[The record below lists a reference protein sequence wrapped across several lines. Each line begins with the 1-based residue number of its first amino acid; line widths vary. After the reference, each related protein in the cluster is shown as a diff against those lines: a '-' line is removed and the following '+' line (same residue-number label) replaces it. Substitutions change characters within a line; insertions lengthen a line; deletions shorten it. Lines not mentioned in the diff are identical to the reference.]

1 MRIACRPHHAGRR
14 AGHNA
19 GDALPRRLRR
29 GVLRAGLAIG
39 LSLILAAPGWSQ
51 TDDGYAAYKRGD
63 YTAAHR
69 IWKPLAERGDA
80 LAQYNLGLLY
90 HHGLGVERG
99 LSQAATWYARAAE
112 NGDAD
117 AQNAVGDLYVAGLWG
132 KNDYAKAARWYELA
146 AQQGHVEAQ
155 RKLGDLLARG
165 KGVKRNTD
173 LAISWLR
180 TAADGGDTKAT
191 HRLRELEAKRKRA
204 AGGGSEAETGIQQ
217 ETLSTR
223 IAAVPRIDPGYKCP
237 IFAKAPYDVNVKIE
251 VPGAPINHG
260 LSIRQLGRLAPH
272 GPGSQILGLTSYPL
286 EIKTAA
292 RYSYVPVG
300 KTYCFFV
307 TEIDVTLRYPT
318 MDIYVAKEYRPGS
331 CPYHEILLHEEDH
344 VRVARASLE
353 LYAPKVRQ
361 ALTSYLI
368 PTGLEPVVVSSPA
381 QAKQRM
387 KGLSKKLLDPV
398 YQEMMDELRKGQ
410 AALDTPS
417 EYRRIRRRCRRW

>member
-1 MRIACRPHHAGRR
+1 MRIACRPHHARRR
-14 AGHNA
+14 AGRNA

-29 GVLRAGLAIG
+29 GVLRAGLALG
-39 LSLILAAPGWSQ
+39 LSLTLTAPGWSQ
-51 TDDGYAAYKRGD
+51 TDDGYAAYERGD
-63 YTAAHR
+63 YAAAHR

-90 HHGLGVERG
+90 DHGLGVERG
-99 LSQAATWYARAAE
+99 LSQAVTWYVRAAE

-117 AQNAVGDLYVAGLWG
+117 AQNAVADLYVAGFWG
-132 KNDYAKAARWYELA
+132 KKDYTKAARWYELA
-146 AQQGHVEAQ
+146 AEQGHVEAQ

-173 LAISWLR
+173 MAIAWLR
-180 TAADGGDTKAT
+180 TAADKGDAKAR
-191 HRLRELEAKRKRA
+191 HGLRELEAKRKRA
-204 AGGGSEAETGIQQ
+204 AGGGSEAETGTRQ
-217 ETLSTR
+217 EILSTR
-223 IAAVPRIDPGYKCP
+223 IAAVPRINPGGKCP

-251 VPGAPINHG
+251 VPGAPINHS
-260 LSIRQLGRLAPH
+260 LSIRQLGRLTPH

-292 RYSYVPVG
+292 RYSYVRVG

-307 TEIDVTLRYPT
+307 TGIDVTLRYPS

-353 LYAPKVRQ
+353 LYAPKVRK

-368 PTGLEPVVVSSPA
+368 PTGLEPVVVSSPTD
-381 QAKQRM
+381 AKQRM
-387 KGLSKKLLDPV
+387 EGLSQKLLTPV
-398 YQEMMDELRKGQ
+398 YQEMMDALRKDQ
-410 AALDTPS
+410 AALDTPG
-417 EYRRIRRRCRRW
+417 EYRRIRQRCRRW